1 MSQPIEYA
9 LDMEFERW
17 DWNSKAAREKR
28 ARSRRAF
35 EGHRKRVD
43 ANSHPLRIRRCGF
56 RGEGITVQAL
66 SLRSTVAESVIRG
79 IEKHGEAGSDATWT
93 RLTAALDCRRCE
105 IDPSWHLG
113 S

>member
-1 MSQPIEYA
+1 MSQPIENI
-9 LDMEFERW
+9 LDREFERW
-17 DWNSKAAREKR
+17 DWNSKAARERR

-43 ANSHPLRIRRCGF
+43 ANSHPLRRKRAWF
-56 RGEGITVQAL
+56 RSEGLTVQML
-66 SLRSTVAESVIRG
+66 SQRSTVAESVIRG
-79 IEKHGEAGSDATWT
+79 LEHGDAGSDASWT
-93 RLTAALDCRRCE
+93 RLALALDCRRCE

>member
-1 MSQPIEYA
+1 MTQPIENI
-9 LDMEFERW
+9 LDRELEKW

-43 ANSHPLRIRRCGF
+43 ANSHPLRRRRVGF
-56 RGEGITVQAL
+56 RSEGLTVAEL
-66 SLRSTVAESVIRG
+66 SARSTVAASVIRG
-79 IEKHGEAGSDATWT
+79 IEKNGEAGSDATWA
-93 RLTAALDCRRCE
+93 RLAMALDCRRCE